1 MFRRLLNKYDV
12 LSSNSI
18 TYQQLTCY
26 CSAYN
31 YIIQRCLHKEKSQGS
46 KSQMPSSSEET
57 EGQHEDV
64 NLDESRVS
72 SYIKELK
79 SDPKLKLKFKQANV
93 FDDDVAG

>member
-1 MFRRLLNKYDV
+1 M
-12 LSSNSI
+12 
-18 TYQQLTCY
+18 TCY